1 MKSLLSFIVLVNQ
14 AVSLRKT
21 TCTVPLSR
29 SVRDVSL
36 FLKNQGYFSAVVVQ
50 ADRLFITFRYVNNL
64 APFYKLVVVSKSS
77 RAVYVRN
84 NDSTPGV
91 FVVAS
96 SELSLGLKSLG
107 SGVSGRVLLQIL

>member
-14 AVSLRKT
+14 AVNLRKT

-29 SVRDVSL
+29 SIRKISL

-50 ADRLFITFRYVNNL
+50 ADRLVITFRYVNNL

-84 NDSTPGV
+84 NDLTPGV